1 MGLVSQA
8 ATIRGAKS
16 MSRDM
21 PVYQL
26 MVFVVFFSLVFL
38 TLMRFG

>member
-1 MGLVSQA
+1 
-8 ATIRGAKS
+8 

-38 TLMRFG
+38 TLTRFG